1 MFHPTTWTVNP
12 GSSLLQSGHHSIRE
26 LERIRDRNLV
36 GFLKVLE
43 EHDWGAGQSVR
54 SLRDSIN

>member
-1 MFHPTTWTVNP
+1 VFHTTTWTVIP
-12 GSSLLQSGHHSIRE
+12 GSSRLSDTHRSIRE

-43 EHDWGAGQSVR
+43 EHDWGAGQSMR
-54 SLRDSIN
+54 ALRDKAD